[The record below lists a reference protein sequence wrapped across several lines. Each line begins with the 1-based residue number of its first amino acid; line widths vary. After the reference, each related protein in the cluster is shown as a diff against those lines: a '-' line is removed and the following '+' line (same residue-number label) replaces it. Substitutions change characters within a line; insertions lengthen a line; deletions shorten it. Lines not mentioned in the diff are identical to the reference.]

1 MLSYVVSKDHSKPV
15 LWLNFDETAVAWSPE
30 ALRGCVVSRKEWKGQ
45 VKGPH
50 RKVRKDRQR
59 GKYTY
64 CATICDNSA
73 VQAVLPQFLIGKSTH
88 LPKKLVKAFHALPS
102 TQLQL
107 LREKSSWVTSETM
120 LQMLKELKQ
129 ALLPFLGTMRPILL
143 LDCANAHLAKPVIQG
158 AKKMGIQLLFIPASA
173 TSLVQPADVMVFAA
187 FKVYLRKKY
196 QEHRSTAAEGQ
207 PATLGWLWQLKESP
221 REFFAAR
228 RWKKA
233 FTSIGASR
241 KVSDLHSQLATFM
254 HDIDVC
260 QPSAKPTKA
269 EVSRIWP
276 AKRKMDFA
284 YASLF

>member
-1 MLSYVVSKDHSKPV
+1 MLSYVVSKDLSKPV
-15 LWLNFDETAVAWSPE
+15 LWLNFDETAVARSPE

-158 AKKMGIQLLFIPASA
+158 AKKNGNPIALHSGISYQLGTACRRHGICCFQGVP
-173 TSLVQPADVMVFAA
+173 PE
-187 FKVYLRKKY
+187 KV
-196 QEHRSTAAEGQ
+196 S
-207 PATLGWLWQLKESP
+207 
-221 REFFAAR
+221 
-228 RWKKA
+228 
-233 FTSIGASR
+233 GASVNGR
-241 KVSDLHSQLATFM
+241 
-254 HDIDVC
+254 
-260 QPSAKPTKA
+260 
-269 EVSRIWP
+269 
-276 AKRKMDFA
+276 
-284 YASLF
+284 